1 MFDHLVDRSLLVSQ
15 LPQDCRIFGKIS
27 HTSSCLQFLDKEH
40 SNENILIAH
49 EITSF
54 FLEWYGIGS
63 CKAFPNFLP
72 VLKSRQNL
80 ASACVVSGLTI

>member
-27 HTSSCLQFLDKEH
+27 HTSSRIQFLDKEH

-49 EITSF
+49 ETTSLF
-54 FLEWYGIGS
+54 
-63 CKAFPNFLP
+63 
-72 VLKSRQNL
+72 
-80 ASACVVSGLTI
+80 